1 MQSFEKETVINFNC
15 VNNKAEII
23 TNQKIII
30 NRLDKLCKEYPNYYS
45 LKTKPSI
52 DNGFNEYIIDKKLI
66 NFKKPR
72 ILTTKQKTK
81 LLENL
86 KKK

>member
-1 MQSFEKETVINFNC
+1 
-15 VNNKAEII
+15 
-23 TNQKIII
+23 
-30 NRLDKLCKEYPNYYS
+30 
-45 LKTKPSI
+45 
-52 DNGFNEYIIDKKLI
+52 LI

-86 KKK
+86 KKKWGI